1 MSTQTKYIISVVSGL
16 LLYLIMFIALIYFN
30 FIYYTTGFFAFII
43 FVFIA
48 SIIFRSLAYNNS
60 KENDRPDFLYMTFIG
75 SFGGPTLIPV
85 IFLVLYLN
93 IKKDV
98 LDPHGIKHIFFIIL
112 C

>member
-48 SIIFRSLAYNNS
+48 SIIFRSLAYKNA
-60 KENDRPDFLYMTFIG
+60 KENERPDLFYMTFIG
-75 SFGGPTLIPV
+75 SFVVPTLIRV
-85 IFLVLYLN
+85 IFFL
-93 IKKDV
+93 
-98 LDPHGIKHIFFIIL
+98 
-112 C
+112 